1 MSPLILVALV
11 LVGSLNPKSLFSAQ
25 EVAAQHAG
33 AARGW
38 VQVSLPSSMPDDGI
52 DDESTAE
59 IVILNAKL
67 ELPHMPRSKQAL
79 SDARPTA
86 IAIREGRI
94 SAVGSDDEIRSW
106 ISKDQTR
113 VVEAGGRS
121 VAPGFIESHGH
132 LTGLGSL
139 LMELDL
145 LSLIHI

>member
-1 MSPLILVALV
+1 MSPLWPLIRVALF
-11 LVGSLNPKSLFSAQ
+11 LVGSLNPNSPCSAQ

-38 VQVSLPSSMPDDGI
+38 VQVSLPSLLSDDGI

-79 SDARPTA
+79 GDSQPTA

-121 VAPGFIESHGH
+121 VAPD
-132 LTGLGSL
+132 SL
-139 LMELDL
+139 NHMGT
-145 LSLIHI
+145 